1 MENPRIMESLSEGR
15 KDRLS
20 LHRLEQRR
28 TEIQAF
34 EVAMAEAIRLASGLN
49 VLPALIGLQPKRG
62 RMFHVESLPRAS
74 KGRVARVH
82 GRAR

>member
-1 MENPRIMESLSEGR
+1 MGAPPKRSKNRRRSHYQMEE
-15 KDRLS
+15 
-20 LHRLEQRR
+20 RR
-28 TEIQAF
+28 AEVYAF
-34 EVAMAEAIRLASGLN
+34 ERAVAQAIRLASGLN

-74 KGRVARVH
+74 KGRAARVH